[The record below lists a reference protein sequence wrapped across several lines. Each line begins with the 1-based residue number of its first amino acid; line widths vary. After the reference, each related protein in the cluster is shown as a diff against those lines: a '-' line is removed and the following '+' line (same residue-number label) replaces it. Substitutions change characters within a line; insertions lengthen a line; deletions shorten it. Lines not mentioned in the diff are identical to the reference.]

1 MIPSKAPGVELYIY
15 CLVRCKFLPFGRKS
29 PSPLL
34 DSILSLCLL
43 SSETTQNLRSVVQI
57 EPRQNSRMLCN
68 LSVGGL
74 LAGALAGIVAV
85 GAVSLPGCQTVAPP
99 EKNLTNVRTAEITV
113 PAHPFGVVYAQR
125 KDIAFVALNT
135 TLGVL
140 DTSAF
145 IPSLIH
151 EIPLPAP
158 YVSPI
163 GSTGIALTHDG
174 RHVLVTAFSAALIVV
189 DAAKAATGSPDAV
202 VGVLNGTAAAGASA
216 IEVSTSK
223 DDRYAFVSQEDGSR
237 QTGGRGTIEVFRLE
251 RPAANGTVSGTYI
264 GYLTLG
270 DLVVGTALTS
280 DGRTLYA
287 TSETSSFN
295 TTQGT
300 LSVIDVEKLK
310 TDPSKALIST
320 VPAGCGAVRVI
331 VSRDDETV
339 WVTARES
346 NTLLAFDASKLV
358 SDPSAALLA
367 SVQVGTSPVGLRFA
381 GAHDRRILTANSNRF
396 AGMNPSLYGN
406 ATTGLSVV
414 DVDAAV
420 RGEKASLGQ
429 IPTGLFPREL
439 AVSPD
444 GKTVLVS
451 DYGSSMIQAIEVSA
465 LP

>member
-1 MIPSKAPGVELYIY
+1 MLRNLSFG
-15 CLVRCKFLPFGRKS
+15 LVLAS
-29 PSPLL
+29 A
-34 DSILSLCLL
+34 L
-43 SSETTQNLRSVVQI
+43 SSI
-57 EPRQNSRMLCN
+57 
-68 LSVGGL
+68 
-74 LAGALAGIVAV
+74 
-85 GAVSLPGCQTVAPP
+85 GAVTAVSVPGCQTVAPP
-99 EKNLTNVRTAEITV
+99 EKNLTKVRTAEITV
-113 PAHPFGVVYAQR
+113 PANPFGVVYARR

-135 TLGVL
+135 SLGVL
-140 DTSAF
+140 NTSAF
-145 IPSLIH
+145 IPNLIH

-158 YVSPI
+158 YVSLS

-189 DAAKAATGSPDAV
+189 DVAKAATGRPDAV

-216 IEVSTSK
+216 IEVSTSE

-237 QTGGRGTIEVFRLE
+237 QTGGRGTIEVFKLE
-251 RPAANGTVSGTYI
+251 RPAANGTVSGTYV

-270 DLVVGTALTS
+270 DLVVGTALSS

-287 TSETSSFN
+287 TSETASNN

-310 TDPSKALIST
+310 TDPSKALISKAT
-320 VPAGCGAVRVI
+320 AGCEPVRVI
-331 VSRDDETV
+331 VSRDDRTV

-346 NTLLAFDASKLV
+346 NALLAFDASKLA
-358 SDPSAALLA
+358 SNQSAALLA

-381 GAHDRRILTANSNRF
+381 GANHRRILTANSNRF
-396 AGMNPSLYGN
+396 AGSDPSVYGN

-414 DVDAAV
+414 DVDAAL
-420 RGEKASLGQ
+420 RGEKANLGQ

-444 GKTVLVS
+444 GKTILVS
-451 DYGSSMIQAIEVSA
+451 DYGSSMVQAIDVST